1 MHIKHITISNFRSFR
16 DQTQIEAFSPALNS
30 VVGRNGSGK
39 SNLFDA
45 VQFCLLAP
53 RFANLRQ
60 EERQALLH
68 EGSGSAAVNAY
79 VEIVFDNSD
88 HRFTL
93 EQSDEVVLRRTIGVH
108 KDEFFLQSKRTTKSE
123 IQSLLESAGFSKSN
137 PYFIV
142 QQGKI
147 QDLCTMSDAD
157 RLKWLQ
163 EVAGT
168 VLYDE
173 KKQESTRKMAEN
185 ASSREKI
192 DGMLQDMDA
201 KLEEL
206 ESERDELTQYTELDK
221 RRRAVEYSLYD
232 AEHRKAIQWFQALED
247 ERANHFEHLKELHEK
262 AKSTHDAIRHAE
274 ATLKAVSHQA
284 KRNRNNLQV
293 IIQDYKEA
301 SVQST
306 QLQGQVREY
315 QEALSST
322 TEQLEKNKK
331 ELVRIEAEMTR
342 VRAELKEKQAIFDQA
357 SEKLMVLK
365 DRREQAGIEVE
376 ALYAKQ
382 GRGRQYE
389 TKEERDSFLKT
400 TLSDLETARAEKQAE
415 LEQSRDTLA
424 NLRRIV
430 EQETQQINQL
440 KKEIQTGSAN
450 LQQVTKSIEEKK
462 SQKLQ
467 AHDARKEEYRKL
479 EELHDVVREAREKHK
494 QAVFDTRKTM
504 PKATALGIEALSSIV
519 EQEGLVQGK
528 HYFGS
533 LMSNFTLQH
542 SKYKTAVEIAAG
554 NSLFHVIVDTD
565 DTASRLMKRLESQ
578 KLGRVTFLPLNRLRV
593 DDLVKV
599 PDGNSDIRSML
610 DLCIQYDATV
620 KVAMQHVFGKKLL
633 ARTTDVAA
641 EWSKK
646 LQADAITLD
655 GDLCSR
661 KGALTGG
668 YVDANKSRLSAYQ
681 NQEEA
686 KTALLEA
693 ERLYH
698 ESETNAKLAD
708 QAATSVVQELQKLE
722 AKHGELLHMLDSKEN
737 NLERMQARLVQ
748 RQKQTHSAETA
759 LIPEIERS
767 LVKLDADMKRIE
779 DEMGTELTKSLSEAE
794 RERLN
799 ELKQLQTDLLNEIE
813 DQNERVLHASTER
826 QKLES
831 LLHDNLM
838 QRHKEI
844 SESSGIDD
852 NDGPDFLSP
861 RKSRVFSS
869 TDIQEHR
876 LAESRRQ
883 LEVQTKILEDL
894 EARLTEA
901 RALDEKFGA
910 EILVAKNELEQQ
922 KSQDAKNV
930 EALSAAQD
938 KSERLLNKRCMT
950 ISKRDMYARKIQE
963 LGSLPKKSELDKVS
977 GKSIQDL
984 MRILE
989 GINKELKKYS
999 HVNKKAFD
1007 QYVNF
1012 NEQRDQL
1019 LKRKEELDQGA
1030 EKVKELIESLDR
1042 QKDEA
1047 INRTFRGVRK
1057 HFKEVFK
1064 ALVPDGAGELIMRT
1078 EMDEKVAEIDDDS
1091 SDDEENAK
1099 SVDKANP
1106 DISLYRGIGIKV
1118 KFAKV
1123 GENYIMSQLSG
1134 GQKALV
1140 ALALIF
1146 AIQRCDPAPFY
1157 LFDELD
1163 QALDSSYRASVAN
1176 LIKKQAVDKENPA
1189 QFIVSTFRPELVA
1202 AANAWFGISHQN
1214 KVSNLHSLTRSDSLH
1229 FIANLMEEEAV
1240 GDVTTGNTSKISR
1253 ATRESRKRKSIEND
1267 AEEEEN
1273 NDASA

>member
-1 MHIKHITISNFRSFR
+1 M
-16 DQTQIEAFSPALNS
+16 
-30 VVGRNGSGK
+30 
-39 SNLFDA
+39 
-45 VQFCLLAP
+45 
-53 RFANLRQ
+53 
-60 EERQALLH
+60 H

-88 HRFTL
+88 HRFAL

-173 KKQESTRKMAEN
+173 KKHESTRKMTEN

-192 DGMLQDMDA
+192 DGMLQDMDS

-206 ESERDELTQYTELDK
+206 QSERDELTQYTELDK

-247 ERANHFEHLKELHEK
+247 ERTHHFEHLKDLHEK
-262 AKSTHDAIRHAE
+262 AKSTHDAIRNAE

-315 QEALSST
+315 QESLSST
-322 TEQLEKNKK
+322 AEQIEKNKK
-331 ELVRIEAEMTR
+331 ELDRIEEEMAR
-342 VRAELKEKQAIFDQA
+342 VRSELKEKQAIFDQA
-357 SEKLMVLK
+357 SEKLTVLK
-365 DRREQAGIEVE
+365 DRREQAGTEVE

-382 GRGRQYE
+382 GRGRQYG
-389 TKEERDSFLKT
+389 TKEERDSFLKA
-400 TLSDLETARAEKQAE
+400 TLSDLETARVEKQAE

-424 NLRRIV
+424 NLRRTL

-440 KKEIQTGSAN
+440 KKDVQTGSAS

-479 EELHDVVREAREKHK
+479 EELHDVVREARERHK

-504 PKATALGIEALSSIV
+504 PKAAALGIEALNSIV
-519 EQEGLVQGK
+519 EQEGLILGK
-528 HYFGS
+528 HYYGS

-542 SKYKTAVEIAAG
+542 PKYKTAVEIAAG

-565 DTASRLMKRLESQ
+565 DTASRLMNRLENQ

-593 DDLVKV
+593 DDVVKV
-599 PDGNSDIRSML
+599 PDRSSDVRSML
-610 DLCIQYDATV
+610 DLCIQCDANV

-668 YVDANKSRLSAYQ
+668 YVDVNKSRLGAFQ
-681 NQEEA
+681 NQEES
-686 KTALLEA
+686 KKALVEA
-693 ERLYH
+693 ERLYQ
-698 ESETNAKLAD
+698 ESEGNAKLAD
-708 QAATSVVQELQKLE
+708 QAATTIVQELQKLE
-722 AKHGELLHMLDSKEN
+722 AKHGELSHILDSKEN
-737 NLERMQARLVQ
+737 DLERLQSRHVQ
-748 RQKQTHSAETA
+748 RQKQTHSAETS
-759 LIPEIERS
+759 LIPDTDRS
-767 LVKLDADMKRIE
+767 LVKLESDMKRIK
-779 DEMGTELTKSLSEAE
+779 DEIGTELTKSLSDSE
-794 RERLN
+794 RARLN
-799 ELKQLQTDLLNEIE
+799 ELKQLQTDLLKEIE
-813 DQNERVLHASTER
+813 DQNDQVLHASTER

-838 QRHKEI
+838 QRKKEI
-844 SESSGIDD
+844 SESNQFDD
-852 NDGPDFLSP
+852 SDGPEFLSP
-861 RKSRVFSS
+861 RKSRIFSS

-883 LEVQTKILEDL
+883 LEVQTNFFEDL
-894 EARLTEA
+894 EARITEA
-901 RALDEKFGA
+901 RAQDEKFGA
-910 EILVAKNELEQQ
+910 ELLVAKNELEQQ

-938 KSERLLNKRCMT
+938 KSERLLNKVSLLECGGLRCSHVFSLTFLPHYQRCMT

-963 LGSLPKKSELDKVS
+963 LGSLPKKAELDKVS

-989 GINKELKKYS
+989 GINRELKKYS

-1047 INRTFRGVRK
+1047 INRTFRGVRA

-1064 ALVPDGAGELIMRT
+1064 ELVPNGAGELTMRT
-1078 EMDEKVAEIDDDS
+1078 EMDEEDGGT
-1091 SDDEENAK
+1091 DDEMSGEGENLK
-1099 SVDKANP
+1099 TVDKANP

-1118 KFAKV
+1118 RFSEV

-1163 QALDSSYRASVAN
+1163 QALDSSYRASVAD
-1176 LIKKQAVDKENPA
+1176 LIKRQANDENNPA

-1202 AANAWFGISHQN
+1202 SANAWFGISHQN
-1214 KVSNLHSLTRSDSLH
+1214 KVSNLHSLSRSDSLH

-1240 GDVTTGNTSKISR
+1240 GDVTTVNTSKISR
-1253 ATRESRKRKSIEND
+1253 ATRESRKRKSIEAD
-1267 AEEEEN
+1267 EVEEDEANTDE
-1273 NDASA
+1273 AST

>member
-1 MHIKHITISNFRSFR
+1 MCSNSLCKF
-16 DQTQIEAFSPALNS
+16 
-30 VVGRNGSGK
+30 
-39 SNLFDA
+39 
-45 VQFCLLAP
+45 
-53 RFANLRQ
+53 Q

-173 KKQESTRKMAEN
+173 KKQESTRKMVEN

-206 ESERDELTQYTELDK
+206 ESERDELTHYTELDK

-247 ERANHFEHLKELHEK
+247 ERTHHFEHLKELHEK
-262 AKSTHDAIRHAE
+262 AKSTHDAIRNAE

-315 QEALSST
+315 QESLSST
-322 TEQLEKNKK
+322 TEQLEKNKN
-331 ELVRIEAEMTR
+331 ELVRIAEEMTR

-357 SEKLMVLK
+357 CEKLMVLK
-365 DRREQAGIEVE
+365 DRREQAGIDVE

-415 LEQSRDTLA
+415 LEQSRDSLA
-424 NLRRIV
+424 NLRRTL
-430 EQETQQINQL
+430 EQETRQINQL
-440 KKEIQTGSAN
+440 KKEVQTGSAN

-467 AHDARKEEYRKL
+467 AHDTRKEEYRKL

-542 SKYKTAVEIAAG
+542 PKYKTAIEIAAG

-565 DTASRLMKRLESQ
+565 DTASLLMKRLESQ

-610 DLCIQYDATV
+610 ELCIQYDATV

-681 NQEEA
+681 NQEES
-686 KTALLEA
+686 KKALLGA
-693 ERLYH
+693 ERLYQ
-698 ESETNAKLAD
+698 ECEANAKLAD
-708 QAATSVVQELQKLE
+708 QAATSIVQELQKLE

-737 NLERMQARLVQ
+737 NLERLQARLVQ
-748 RQKQTHSAETA
+748 RQKQTHNAETT

-767 LVKLDADMKRIE
+767 LVKLEADMKRIE
-779 DEMGTELTKSLSEAE
+779 DEMGTELTKSLSESE

-799 ELKQLQTDLLNEIE
+799 DLKQLQTDLLNEIE

-844 SESSGIDD
+844 SESSGFDD

-894 EARLTEA
+894 EARITEA

-910 EILVAKNELEQQ
+910 ELLVAKNELEQQ

-938 KSERLLNKRCMT
+938 KSERLLNKVSKLESLATHRFTSLLTLSPFYQRCMT

-977 GKSIQDL
+977 GKSIQEL

-1030 EKVKELIESLDR
+1030 DKVKELIESLDR

-1057 HFKEVFK
+1057 HFKQVFK
-1064 ALVPDGAGELIMRT
+1064 DLVPDGAGELIMRT
-1078 EMDEKVAEIDDDS
+1078 EMDEEVAETNDDL
-1091 SDDEENAK
+1091 SDDEENSK
-1099 SVDKANP
+1099 TVDKANP

-1118 KFAKV
+1118 RFSTY

-1163 QALDSSYRASVAN
+1163 QALDSSYRAAVAT
-1176 LIKKQAVDKENPA
+1176 LIKKQAVDNNNPA

-1214 KVSNLHSLTRSDSLH
+1214 KVSNLHSLSRSDSLH

-1240 GDVTTGNTSKISR
+1240 GDVTTVNTSKISR
-1253 ATRESRKRKSIEND
+1253 VTRESRKRKSIEND

-1273 NDASA
+1273 NEDAST